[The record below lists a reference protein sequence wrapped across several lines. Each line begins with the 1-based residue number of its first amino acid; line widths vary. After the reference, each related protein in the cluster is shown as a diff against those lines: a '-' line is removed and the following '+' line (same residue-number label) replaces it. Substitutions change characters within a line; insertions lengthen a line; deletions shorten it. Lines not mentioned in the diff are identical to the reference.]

1 MTDELLLAV
10 SAAVA
15 AFGVLIGAVIAIYRV
30 ARRIGDV
37 LGVDR
42 QGRTISD
49 RLSRVERQL
58 WENGGDSLAD
68 RVNNIEKH
76 AIKIGTEL
84 RLIKNIYLNI
94 QPSSLNENTEDIDIV
109 DIKKPTRKN
118 RKRKVS

>member
-1 MTDELLLAV
+1 MTNELLLAI

-37 LGVDR
+37 LGVDKE
-42 QGRTISD
+42 GRTISD
-49 RLSRVERQL
+49 RLGRVEHQL